1 MCVCVCV
8 CVRVCVCACNSDL
21 RLVLSIE
28 SLSVAIQ
35 GISRQS
41 YETNTQRVITSYD
54 TMIYVLTGMQCFHQ
68 LEGNIIE

>member
-1 MCVCVCV
+1 MCVCVCA
-8 CVRVCVCACNSDL
+8 CVCACNSDL

-28 SLSVAIQ
+28 SLSVTVQ

-54 TMIYVLTGMQCFHQ
+54 TMIYVLTGM
-68 LEGNIIE
+68 